1 MNTLSLT
8 DLLDVAVAAAKAA
21 GGHAYNNKARR
32 TETNET
38 FAHDIKLVLD
48 VESQKK
54 AEAVISETFPEHGI
68 LGEEDAAPNQLS
80 DYEWIIDP
88 IDGTMNFSHGLE
100 YWCSSVAVRH
110 KGEVVAGCVYAPDYD
125 ACYTAHRD
133 DTARLNG
140 EPIRTAQ
147 TPALKKALIL
157 TGLSK
162 EIEVNPDLY
171 FGRFRK
177 LTLNTK
183 KLRLM
188 GAAALDLC
196 HVADGTAD
204 GFFEGSIFLWDYA
217 AATLIVEQAGGVTRV
232 FQDTEPAGSATV
244 VASNRNIFDDLK
256 SIYTE
261 PC

>member
-1 MNTLSLT
+1 MKNPSLS

-21 GGHAYNNKARR
+21 GSHAFNNKARR
-32 TETNET
+32 TETNEVFT
-38 FAHDIKLVLD
+38 HDVKLVLD
-48 VESQKK
+48 VESQKQ
-54 AEAVISETFPEHGI
+54 AEAVISKVFPEHGI
-68 LGEEDAAPNQLS
+68 LGEEDATPNQLS

-110 KGEVVAGCVYAPDYD
+110 KGKIVAGCVFAPEFD

-133 DTARLNG
+133 DSARLNG
-140 EPIRTAQ
+140 EPIQVRQ
-147 TPALKKALIL
+147 TSSLKKALIL

-162 EIEVNPDLY
+162 EIEVDPELY
-171 FGRFRK
+171 FGRFQK
-177 LTLNTK
+177 LTLRTK
-183 KLRLM
+183 KLRLT

-196 HVADGTAD
+196 RVADGSAD

-217 AATLIVEQAGGVTRV
+217 AATLIVEQAGGLTRI
-232 FQDTEPAGSATV
+232 FNDTHPAGSATV
-244 VASNRNIFDDLK
+244 VASNRHIFDDLK
-256 SIYTE
+256 SIYTQ